1 MQVEHHDLAHE
12 FPEFKERI
20 HELKTSDN
28 HFHKQFERYDE
39 LTKEIERLEKQDEPV
54 TDEHME
60 ELKKQRLAVKDELY
74 GMLKG

>member
-12 FPEFKERI
+12 FPELKDRI
-20 HELKTSDN
+20 HELKTSDP

-39 LTKEIERLEKQDEPV
+39 LTKEVERLEKQDVPV
-54 TDEHME
+54 TDEHLE
-60 ELKKQRLAVKDELY
+60 ELKKERLAVKDELY

>member
-12 FPEFKERI
+12 LPEFKDRI
-20 HELKTSDN
+20 HELKTSDA

-39 LTKEIERLEKQDEPV
+39 LTKEVERLEKQDVPI
-54 TDEHME
+54 TDEHLE
-60 ELKKQRLAVKDELY
+60 ELKKERLAVKDELY

>member
-20 HELKTSDN
+20 HELKTGDS
-28 HFHKQFERYDE
+28 HFRSRFDRYDH
-39 LTKEIERLEKQDEPV
+39 LTKEVERLEKEDMPV
-54 TDEHME
+54 TDEHLE
-60 ELKKQRLAVKDELY
+60 DLKKERLAVKDELY